1 MRKYCYA
8 NGRVSDINK
17 PQIKLNDLSVLRGY
31 GVFDFVKV
39 SEGVPLFWREHLARL
54 RRSAKT
60 IGLSVYFTD
69 AKLTAIARQLLK
81 KNKVKE
87 GSLRLVLTGGE
98 TKDGLN
104 LSGKPNLAILVGE
117 SYALPTKIL
126 KQGGKLITAD
136 YQRLF
141 PEAKSTN
148 YLLAVKLQTKKRQAG
163 ATEIL
168 YVSGGK
174 VLEASTSNLFYLKD
188 GAIRTPASGVLPGI
202 TRQMAIKLARKLG
215 HPVTERDVLLT
226 ELKNA
231 DEVFIT
237 ATNKEIAPVV
247 QVDEV
252 VIGDGKPGSITLKLL
267 EAYREAAKDYARK
280 FRWNK

>member
-8 NGRVSDINK
+8 SGRVSDINK

-39 SEGVPLFWREHLARL
+39 SEGVPLWWREHLARL
-54 RRSAKT
+54 RRSAKQV
-60 IGLSVYFTD
+60 GLAVPLSDT
-69 AKLTAIARQLLK
+69 KLTSIARQLLK

-98 TKDGLN
+98 TKDGIN
-104 LSGKPNLAILVGE
+104 LSAKPNLAILVE
-117 SYALPTKIL
+117 DAYALPAKIF
-126 KQGGKLITAD
+126 KQGGKLMTTE
-136 YQRLF
+136 YQRLY
-141 PEAKSTN
+141 PEAKTTN
-148 YLLAVKLQTKKRQAG
+148 YLLAVKIQAKKRQAG
-163 ATEIL
+163 AMEIL

-174 VLEASTSNLFYLKD
+174 VLEASTSNIFYIKD
-188 GAIRTPASGVLPGI
+188 GALRTPSSGVLSGI

-226 ELKNA
+226 ELKSA
-231 DEVFIT
+231 DEIFIT
-237 ATNKEIAPVV
+237 ATNKDIAPVV
-247 QVDEV
+247 RVDDM
-252 VIGDGKPGSITLKLL
+252 VIGEGAPGPVTLKLL
-267 EAYREAAKDYARK
+267 EAYREATKDYAHK

>member
-1 MRKYCYA
+1 MHKYCYA

-17 PQIKLNDLSVLRGY
+17 PQIKLNDLGVLRGY

-39 SEGVPLFWREHLARL
+39 SEGAPLWWREHLARF

-60 IGLSVYFTD
+60 IGLAVPLSD

-98 TKDGLN
+98 TRDGITP
-104 LSGKPNLAILVGE
+104 GGRPNLAILVE
-117 SYALPTKIL
+117 DTYALPAKVF
-126 KQGGKLITAD
+126 KQGGKLITTD

-148 YLLAVKLQTKKRQAG
+148 YLLAVKLQARKRAAG
-163 ATEIL
+163 AMEIL

-174 VLEASTSNLFYLKD
+174 VLEASTSNLFYIKD
-188 GAIRTPASGVLPGI
+188 GALRTPASGVLPGI

-237 ATNKEIAPVV
+237 ATNKDIAPVV
-247 QVDEV
+247 RVDDM
-252 VIGDGKPGSITLKLL
+252 VIGDGAPGPVTLKLL
-267 EAYREAAKDYARK
+267 EAYRQAAKDYARK

>member
-1 MRKYCYA
+1 MKKYCYA

-31 GVFDFVKV
+31 AIFDFIKV
-39 SEGVPLFWREHLARL
+39 SEGVPLWWREHLARF

-60 IGLSVYFTD
+60 IGLAVPLSD

-98 TKDGLN
+98 TKDGIN
-104 LSGKPNLAILVGE
+104 LSSKPNLAILVE
-117 SYALPTKIL
+117 DVYALPAKIF
-126 KQGGKLITAD
+126 KTGGKLMTTD

-141 PEAKSTN
+141 PEAKTTN
-148 YLLAVKLQTKKRQAG
+148 YLLAVKLQAKKRAAG
-163 ATEIL
+163 AMEIL

-174 VLEASTSNLFYLKD
+174 VLEASTSNLFYIKD

-202 TRQMAIKLARKLG
+202 TRGMAIKLARKLG

-237 ATNKEIAPVV
+237 ATNKDIAPVV
-247 QVDEV
+247 RVDDM
-252 VIGDGKPGSITLKLL
+252 VIGEGAPGPVTLKLL
-267 EAYREAAKDYARK
+267 EAYRQAAKDYARK